1 LAPYSLSPLLAFLLG
16 SVRLLYSIAERKLV
30 ENWVLDLVQNQT
42 NSANLLCPTL
52 VSNDI
57 EKKQA
62 MNSKGPN
69 E

>member
-1 LAPYSLSPLLAFLLG
+1 
-16 SVRLLYSIAERKLV
+16 VRLLYSVAERKLV
-30 ENWVLDLVQNQT
+30 ENWDMDLVQNQT
-42 NSANLLCPTL
+42 NSANQLCPTL